1 MGKVIMAGGKP
12 NMVPSWEKFPA
23 IFSEASWAQIIR
35 ACETRLVPDSW
46 LVGNSKTMTI
56 NGTDY
61 LIDIIGKDHDDY
73 ADGSGKAPLTLQL
86 HDCYATTYAMNS
98 ADTNVGGWAESAMRN
113 THLPAIFALMPSEVQ
128 EGIKEVLKIT
138 TAGNQDTAIVT
149 TADKLFLLAQI
160 EAKSASS
167 AYGAEGVQY
176 EYYLTSSR
184 LVKNRLGSAEQWW
197 YRSPIVANT
206 VAFVV
211 QPTSASTNSSAGG
224 SALRGVTFAF
234 CF

>member
-12 NMVPSWEKFPA
+12 NMIPSWEKFPA

-35 ACETRLVPDSW
+35 ACETRRVPDSW
-46 LVGNSKTMTI
+46 LVGTSKAMTI

-61 LIDIIGKDHDDY
+61 FIDIIGKDHDDY
-73 ADGSGKAPLTLQL
+73 ADGSGKAPLTFQL

-113 THLPAIFALMPSEVQ
+113 THLPSIFELMPSEVQ

-138 TAGNQDTAIVT
+138 TAGNKDTALVP
-149 TADKLFLLAQI
+149 TADKLFLLAQV
-160 EAKSASS
+160 EAKTAASG
-167 AYGAEGVQY
+167 YDTEGVRY

-184 LVKNRLGSAEQWW
+184 LVKNRLGSAEIWW
-197 YRSPIVANT
+197 YRSPYLTNT
-206 VAFVV
+206 AAFVT
-211 QPTSASTNSSAGG
+211 QSTSVTAASSSGG
-224 SALRGVTFAF
+224 STLRGVAFAF